1 MIQTSIIEAQVHD
14 IHRLYREHRLTP
26 LQLVNVYLARVDE
39 LDLQTDAGPPFNCIV
54 CISPSVREDAAA
66 LTGEILRDGVVK
78 PLHGVPVWIK
88 DNIQVK
94 GLPTTGGCLALE
106 EGVALGD
113 APLVARLRA
122 AGAIIMGK
130 VGMTELGLGLSQY
143 STMSGRIGNALEPR
157 NPPGGSSNGS
167 AVAVSLNLG
176 MLAVGVDDCSS
187 ITCPAALNS
196 CVGLRPTAGLV
207 SPVGLLSYSETET
220 TPGPMGRTVIDV
232 ARMFDVLVEPGGH
245 PFQAPDERSLT
256 TRRIGVLAAIDS
268 VDFMTDV
275 PERVKEEFARRL
287 AELEDAGVTIV
298 RDLRLDGFR
307 WRRKALLEHY
317 NSQIKSL
324 RARQTFPRTPHQLY
338 SADRIGPVIRKVRG
352 HPLFKFEWS
361 VCLPNVFGWSYR
373 RVLERN
379 RRLFHRLL
387 DRLDVDVVMSVTTAA
402 PSRIATL
409 TQIPHLTVPGGYVE
423 ADQELIDKGFV
434 EGSRVPWGISILG
447 RAGADRDVLAVGY
460 ALEQK
465 FKGRLQPDHGTAGD
479 NVAEEFDIQAFN
491 RLKKEIA
498 YQSYRSLQLDED
510 RRTYI
515 HPTAD
520 EFRTLVRQITGA
532 ELLRSPVELM

>member
-1 MIQTSIIEAQVHD
+1 MIHTSIVEAQVHD
-14 IHRLYREHRLTP
+14 IHRLYGEHHLTP
-26 LQLVNVYLARVDE
+26 LQLVNFYLTRVDE
-39 LDLQTDAGPPFNCIV
+39 LDLKTDAGPPFNCIV

-66 LTGEILRDGVVK
+66 LTDEILRDGVVK

-106 EGVALGD
+106 EGVAAGD
-113 APLVARLRA
+113 APLVGRLRA

-207 SPVGLLSYSETET
+207 SPTGLLSYSETET
-220 TPGPMGRTVIDV
+220 TPGPIGRTVMDV
-232 ARMFDVLVEPGGH
+232 ARMFDVLVEPGA
-245 PFQAPDERSLT
+245 PVQAPGERSLP
-256 TRRIGVLAAIDS
+256 TRRLGVLAAIDS

-275 PERVKEEFARRL
+275 SQRVKEEFAGRL

-324 RARQTFPRTPHQLY
+324 RARQAFPRTPHQLY

-352 HPLFKFEWS
+352 HPLFKFELS

-373 RVLERN
+373 RVLEHN

-387 DRLDVDVVMSVTTAA
+387 DGLNVDVVISVTTAA

-409 TQIPHLTVPGGYVE
+409 AQIPHLTVPGGYVE
-423 ADQELIDKGFV
+423 ADQELTDKGFV

-460 ALEQK
+460 ALEQV
-465 FKGRLQPDHGTAGD
+465 FEGRLQPDHGIADD
-479 NVAEEFDIQAFN
+479 NMAEDVDIQTFN

-498 YQSYRSLQLDED
+498 YQSYRSLQLDKD
-510 RRTYI
+510 KRTYI

-532 ELLRSPVELM
+532 ALLPSSLELM